1 MEIEAIRTFTYTFSF
16 ENGMEKSFTVR
27 LDGESLSYQP
37 RDTNSHPDWARLE
50 VEQCP
55 NCPLS
60 TDEVKNCPVAAN
72 LHEVTDFFK
81 TFFSYEKAEVKISS
95 TERTYVKH
103 VSVQEALS
111 SLFGI
116 IMATSGCPLLDQ
128 LRPLV
133 NTHLPFATIRESLY
147 RSVSMYLTAQFFRK
161 RNHMDADFTLKGLS
175 DIYSDISIINHSFCR
190 RLGVAF
196 KKDANVNAVIILNCF
211 AEFATIS
218 IDSNLL
224 DEMESLFTPYL
235 R

>member
-1 MEIEAIRTFTYTFSF
+1 METDIYRTFTYTFSF
-16 ENGMEKSFTVR
+16 ENGSAKSFNVT
-27 LDGESLSYQP
+27 LSKDTLSYQP
-37 RDTNSHPDWARLE
+37 HSSAPPPDWARLE

-55 NCPLS
+55 NCPL
-60 TDEVKNCPVAAN
+60 DVKEHKHCPVAAN

-81 TFFSYEKAEVKISS
+81 TFFSYEKAEVSISS
-95 TERTYVKH
+95 TERTYAKH

-116 IMATSGCPLLDQ
+116 IMSTSGCPILDQ

-133 NTHLPFATIRESLY
+133 NTHLPFATIKESLY
-147 RSVSMYLTAQFFRK
+147 RSVSMYLTAQFFRM
-161 RNHMDADFTLKGLS
+161 RNDLEPDFSLEGLS
-175 DIYSDISIINHSFCR
+175 KIYSDISVINHSFCD

-224 DEMESLFTPYL
+224 DEMESMFKPYL
-235 R
+235 T

>member
-1 MEIEAIRTFTYTFSF
+1 METDDKRTFTYTFSF
-16 ENGMEKSFTVR
+16 EDGSTKSFTVT
-27 LDGESLSYQP
+27 LDNKSLSYQP
-37 RDTNSHPDWARLE
+37 HTSNPPPEWARLE
-50 VEQCP
+50 VKQCP

-60 TDEVKNCPVAAN
+60 TDEVPYCPVAAN

-81 TFFSYEKAEVKISS
+81 TFFSYEKAEVSISS

-116 IMATSGCPLLDQ
+116 IMTTSGCPLLDQ

-161 RNHMDADFTLKGLS
+161 RNNMDADFTLEGLS
-175 DIYSDISIINHSFCR
+175 EIYSDISKINHSFCD

-224 DEMESLFTPYL
+224 DEMEAVFASYL
-235 R
+235 D